1 MRQFS
6 LSKKDRLVSNEQF
19 RSVLARKQRASD
31 DLLIVYLAQNDSGFR
46 RLGVSVGKS
55 CGSAVVRNRL
65 KRLIR
70 EAFRLSKDQ
79 LPDCFDYLI
88 MICPA
93 WRVKFNNKEDIKKAA
108 VKLKSQ
114 EVQASLLALMA
125 KLRKKTDNFRFCD

>member
-1 MRQFS
+1 LRQFS
-6 LSKKDRLVSNEQF
+6 FSKNNRLLSNEQF

-31 DLLIVYLAQNDSGFR
+31 DLLIVYLAQNDSGCR
-46 RLGVSVGKS
+46 RLGVSIGRS

-70 EAFRLSKDQ
+70 EAFRLSKEQ
-79 LPDCFDYLI
+79 LPDGFDYLI

-93 WRVKFNNKEDIKKAA
+93 WRGKFDKKTEIKKAA

-114 EVQASLLALMA
+114 EVQASLLALVA
-125 KLRKKTDNFRFCD
+125 KLLKKNG